1 MKRLFA
7 AEPVNDAYVVGTLTP
22 SKAVYCPNL
31 LAEGRCERIGGSC
44 PFAHSL
50 RESLRS
56 LDCGSK
62 PGQSAKQLLTTSGN
76 TATESAARLA
86 DGPQR
91 RRAQQPATSDA
102 RAMPPPCS
110 PRVRPWPSPGSTI
123 SPEKHARPDHAPSLG
138 AVLHSDDTQS
148 VKKIRILAGNDQ
160 QDFGLAKENIE
171 NITKST

>member
-31 LAEGRCERIGGSC
+31 LAEGRCERIG
-44 PFAHSL
+44 
-50 RESLRS
+50 
-56 LDCGSK
+56 
-62 PGQSAKQLLTTSGN
+62 GQSAKQLLTTSGN